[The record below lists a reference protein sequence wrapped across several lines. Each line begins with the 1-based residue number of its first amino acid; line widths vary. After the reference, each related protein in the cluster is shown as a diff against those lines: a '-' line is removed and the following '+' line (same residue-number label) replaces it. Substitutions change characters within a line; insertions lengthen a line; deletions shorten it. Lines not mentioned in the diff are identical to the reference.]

1 MPNQEQLPPNNS
13 FTPLNHWA
21 EDDRPREKLML
32 KGKSALSDAE
42 LLAIIMGSG
51 SRNETAVDLAKRI
64 LKDYKNNWHELA
76 KLNVT
81 ELKKYKGIGEA
92 KAIGIITALEIGR
105 RRALQNTIEK
115 PVIKSSRS
123 AYEILNPLLGDLPI
137 EEFWVLFL
145 SQSNK
150 VIGKEKMSSG
160 GISGSLVD
168 VRMVFKRALELY
180 ATGIIV
186 AHNHPSGNLS
196 PSPQDISLT
205 QKLKQ
210 AGEILDIQVLD
221 HLIITQTDYFS
232 FADDNRM

>member
-1 MPNQEQLPPNNS
+1 MPNQEPLPPNNT

-32 KGKSALSDAE
+32 KGKAALSDAE

-92 KAIGIITALEIGR
+92 KAIGIITTLEIGR

-186 AHNHPSGNLS
+186 SHNHPSGNLS

-210 AGEILDIQVLD
+210 AGEILEIQVLD

>member
-1 MPNQEQLPPNNS
+1 MPNQEQLPPNNT

-232 FADDNRM
+232 FADDNRI